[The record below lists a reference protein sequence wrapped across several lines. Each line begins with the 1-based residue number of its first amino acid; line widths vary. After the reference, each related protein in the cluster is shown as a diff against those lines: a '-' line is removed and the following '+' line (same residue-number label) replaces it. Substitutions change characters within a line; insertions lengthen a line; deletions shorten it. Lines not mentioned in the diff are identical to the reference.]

1 MNPVLRTASMPK
13 LGSYSTIRTFLNV
26 VHPVFHAATLQQFS
40 RGLKRGIRAD
50 GNYPEFRGAGVNGIP
65 FLRNLDLLM
74 TNPYN
79 RPYIFVFDLDQLSIK
94 YQLDQIEIPDEFGGF
109 ALVLRSGVIPR
120 TYIRGLV
127 VEGRLF
133 DMRSRVI
140 SKPGSPPKSLPSKIV
155 PRLRVP

>member
-1 MNPVLRTASMPK
+1 
-13 LGSYSTIRTFLNV
+13 
-26 VHPVFHAATLQQFS
+26 
-40 RGLKRGIRAD
+40 
-50 GNYPEFRGAGVNGIP
+50 
-65 FLRNLDLLM
+65 M

-109 ALVLRSGVIPR
+109 ALVLRSGVITR